1 MTQACRDSLRMDDID
16 LKKSSHTGQLLNFFL
31 QDYKKDETNKKDD
44 ARKNLL
50 DTAKQAPIAAKE
62 VYQHAFN
69 LFKKSLPEDCVN
81 AQVKFKGRGI
91 IGLGI
96 ESPLETGLALHHT
109 YGVPYIPGSAL
120 KGLASHYC
128 DQVWGEKNPDYKLKA
143 RYHRVLFGTT
153 DESGYIVFNDGWIS
167 PESLDSCLECDVMTI
182 HHPKYY
188 RSEDSPPSDYDSP
201 TPITFLSINDK
212 CTFQLFLYCDSP
224 GDEGKK
230 WAELAMKLLL
240 EALENWGIG
249 AKTNSGYGRMK
260 KAEDS

>member
-1 MTQACRDSLRMDDID
+1 MQEKPAVHQTGSNCTKCTVLTC
-16 LKKSSHTGQLLNFFL
+16 LKKGLRLN
-31 QDYKKDETNKKDD
+31 N
-44 ARKNLL
+44 ARVKPRSKNW
-50 DTAKQAPIAAKE
+50 AG
-62 VYQHAFN
+62 N
-69 LFKKSLPEDCVN
+69 
-81 AQVKFKGRGI
+81 R
-91 IGLGI
+91 
-96 ESPLETGLALHHT
+96 SPLETGLALHHT

-230 WAELAMKLLL
+230 WADTETTPG
-240 EALENWGIG
+240 ALKIKM
-249 AKTNSGYGRMK
+249 A
-260 KAEDS
+260 